1 MCNLCLFSPKKR
13 KVVKDVRAYIL
24 DPATV
29 AIDSQVLLSFWPYGG
44 VGRDTLQDVRFGYNV
59 TTDIIMDVAM
69 GAYIRP
75 KI

>member
-1 MCNLCLFSPKKR
+1 MCKSI
-13 KVVKDVRAYIL
+13 YIRSRHSR
-24 DPATV
+24 DRFASTAV
-29 AIDSQVLLSFWPYGG
+29 FWPYGG
-44 VGRDTLQDVRFGYNV
+44 VERDTLQDVRLDYNV